1 MKKVLIL
8 CLHRPDRSPS
18 QRFRFEQ
25 YIPYLQQHGY
35 EFDFPYLLDAKD
47 DKTFYGNGSY
57 FSKASIVLK
66 SIWKRWKE
74 VRKASRY
81 DLVFVQREAFM
92 LGTAYFEK
100 AIAKKA
106 PMIFDF
112 DDAIWMHEVSEANK
126 RLAFLKDASK
136 TASIIKSATLV
147 FAGNE
152 FLANYARQY
161 NQSISIVPTTI
172 DTDTYRL
179 TQKKEN
185 KGVCIGWSGSF
196 STIKHFATAI
206 PALKKIKEKFG
217 ERVYFKII
225 GYGKYNWDSL
235 ATPGI
240 AWNGA
245 KEIEDLS
252 EIDIGIMPLPDDEW
266 SKGKCGL
273 KGLQYMALNI
283 PTLMTPVGVNT
294 DIVKNGVNGYL
305 PKTEEDWVE
314 MLSLLID
321 NPEKRKAVGDSGR
334 KTVEDEYSVI
344 RWKEQYK
351 MLFDKTVRKKNSK

>member
-1 MKKVLIL
+1 MKKVLIQ

-25 YIPYLQQHGY
+25 YIPYLKDNGY
-35 EFDFPYLLDAKD
+35 EFDFSYLLDAKD

-57 FSKASIVLK
+57 FSKASIVIK
-66 SIWKRWKE
+66 SIWKRWRE
-74 VRKASRY
+74 VRKASSY

-100 AIAKKA
+100 AISKKA

-112 DDAIWMHEVSEANK
+112 DDAIWLHEISDANK
-126 RLAFLKDASK
+126 RLAFLKDATK
-136 TASIIKSATLV
+136 TSSIIKPAALV
-147 FAGNE
+147 LAGND
-152 FLANYARQY
+152 FLANYARQF

-179 TQKKEN
+179 THKKEN

-206 PALKKIKEKFG
+206 PVLKKLKEKYG
-217 ERVYFKII
+217 DKIYFKII
-225 GYGKYNWDSL
+225 GDAKYYCEEL
-235 ATPGI
+235 ATQGI

-245 KEIEDLS
+245 TEIEDLS

-294 DIVKNGVNGYL
+294 DIVKNDINGYL
-305 PKTEEDWVE
+305 PKTEEEWVQV
-314 MLSLLID
+314 LSMLID
-321 NPEKRKAVGDSGR
+321 NPGKRKEVGDNGR
-334 KTVEDEYSVI
+334 KTVEVEYSVI
-344 RWKEQYK
+344 RWREQYK
-351 MLFDKTVRKKNSK
+351 ILFDKTVRKEK